1 MALDPSIALQ
11 VQPAANPLS
20 QFAQVAQIQNMQ
32 TQGRMADLAVQKE
45 QRGME
50 RQNKLAQLL
59 SGQYDTPD
67 AREQALLKGGF
78 ADESLKLGKDRREN
92 TKTDLGNEEARQ
104 KLFTGGLGMIVA
116 SPTPETVQAV
126 LDDLE
131 KRTGRPSGPAREI
144 FSRAQSPEQIA
155 ELAKR
160 MGIEL
165 EKQMPSFQTRN
176 TGGTTDTLS
185 VDPITGK
192 VAVANSVRNTQSP
205 DSIASNAQSERNSQ
219 RTDARQREA
228 NQQSLTKP
236 FEITGEDGK
245 PVLVQQDKAGNIRP
259 VTGYTP
265 KQGASKPLT
274 EGQSKALLF
283 GARMQETGDII
294 EKLAAEGVNKSIPGS
309 RAGYGVGATIN
320 AIQPQER
327 QRLDQAKRDFINA
340 VLRRESGAVISD
352 AEFAN
357 AEQQYFPQP
366 GEGADTIGQKRRARE
381 VATRGILAE
390 VPDAENRV
398 KSVRGSGGPS
408 ASGGPK
414 AGTVQDGYRF
424 KGGNPSDPKS
434 WEKV

>member
-11 VQPAANPLS
+11 VQPAANPL
-20 QFAQVAQIQNMQ
+20 AQYAQLAQIQNMQ
-32 TQGRMADLAVQKE
+32 TQGKLADAQLQGQ
-45 QRGME
+45 QRGVE

-59 SGQYDTPD
+59 AQGGAP
-67 AREQALLKGGF
+67 EQVEGNLRQGGF
-78 ADESLKLGKDRREN
+78 LDESLKYGKDRREN
-92 TKTDLGNEEARQ
+92 TKTDLGNEESRQ

-116 SPTPETVQAV
+116 NPTPETVNAV

-131 KRTGRPSGPAREI
+131 KRTGRPSGPARQI
-144 FSRAQSPEQIA
+144 FAQAQTPEKIA

-165 EKQMPSFQTRN
+165 EKQTPTFQTRN

-185 VDPITGK
+185 IDPITGK

-219 RTDARQREA
+219 RTDARARENTSA
-228 NQQSLTKP
+228 IMSKP

-245 PVLVQQDKAGNIRP
+245 PVLVQQDKAGNIQP

-320 AIQPQER
+320 FIQPQER

-398 KSVRGSGGPS
+398 KNVRGSSNNPG
-408 ASGGPK
+408 APK
-414 AGTVQDGYRF
+414 AGAVQDGYRF